1 MVNAA
6 VVHASVTDT
15 MQRVKEAL
23 DVWSAWMQ
31 QDDSHKL
38 GYGRTVGFNSNNLSS
53 WDDFERKVERN
64 LAVNVQAILEGLEER
79 MQCAVFYFH
88 VAAVIKPRRTKI
100 EDDYQDAL
108 IKIEIAL
115 RRRGLV

>member
-1 MVNAA
+1 MAEAA
-6 VVHASVTDT
+6 AIHASVTDT

-23 DVWSAWMQ
+23 DVWAAWMLQ
-31 QDDSHKL
+31 GDSHKL
-38 GYGRTVGFNSNNLSS
+38 GYGHVVGFNTNSLSS

-64 LAVNVQAILEGLEER
+64 LAVNVQAILEGMEER

-88 VAAVIKPRRTKI
+88 VAAVIKPRRTKV

-108 IKIEIAL
+108 MQIEVGL